1 MARKIRVNFSCHCL
15 KFTIVFLSN
24 QLNKGKK
31 IPRELFL
38 SLFKVYHCFFNQL
51 NNGKKNSRELF
62 LSLFKV
68 YHCFFKQSIKQWQ
81 EKFRVNFSCHCLKF
95 TIVFLS
101 NQLNN
106 GKKNSRELFL
116 PLFKVYHC
124 FLSNQLNNGK
134 KNSRELFLPLF
145 KVYHCFFKQSIKQW
159 QKKIRVNFSCHCLKF
174 TIVFLSNQLNNGK
187 KNSRELFLP
196 LFKVYHCFLS
206 N

>member
-24 QLNKGKK
+24 
-31 IPRELFL
+31 
-38 SLFKVYHCFFNQL
+38 HL

-62 LSLFKV
+62 LPLFKV

-81 EKFRVNFSCHCLKF
+81 EKFRVNFSCYCLKF

-116 PLFKVYHC
+116 PLFKVYH
-124 FLSNQLNNGK
+124 
-134 KNSRELFLPLF
+134 
-145 KVYHCFFKQSIKQW
+145 YFFKQSIKQW
-159 QKKIRVNFSCHCLKF
+159 QEKF
-174 TIVFLSNQLNNGK
+174 A
-187 KNSRELFLP
+187 
-196 LFKVYHCFLS
+196 
-206 N
+206 